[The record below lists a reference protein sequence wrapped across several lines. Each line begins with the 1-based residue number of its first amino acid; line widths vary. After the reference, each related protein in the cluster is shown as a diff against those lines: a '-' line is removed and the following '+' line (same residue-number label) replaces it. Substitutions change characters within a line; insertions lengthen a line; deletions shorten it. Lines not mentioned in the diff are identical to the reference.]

1 MFDIN
6 KKENLNV
13 TMPKVVD
20 HDQYRRTLL
29 QQSLDLFAE
38 NGYSSITMRQL
49 AEGLGVS
56 TGTLYHYFPSKENM
70 FLQLVEEL
78 TEQDISYFLAQAPTP
93 PSRLERL
100 EAVMG
105 FVVDNFEYFTKQ
117 QLLWI
122 DFYQHSHR
130 TNLDLP
136 AILDRIWNKTRQ
148 ALADYLQTQDLEIL
162 DFILIFMDGLLM
174 QQIYGKEEA
183 NWVKV
188 QVALLCQ
195 MVATQLD
202 ASSVMV

>member
-1 MFDIN
+1 
-6 KKENLNV
+6 
-13 TMPKVVD
+13 MPKVVD

-49 AEGLGVS
+49 AEGLRVS
-56 TGTLYHYFPSKENM
+56 TGTLYHYFPNKEMM
-70 FLQLVEEL
+70 FIQLVEEL
-78 TEQDISYFLAQAPTP
+78 TEQDISYFLSQAPTP
-93 PSRLERL
+93 PSQQERL
-100 EAVMG
+100 AAVMD
-105 FVVDNFEYFTKQ
+105 FVVENLDYFTKQ

-130 TNLDLP
+130 TNLELP
-136 AILDRIWNKTRQ
+136 AILNRLWNKTQQ
-148 ALADYLQTQDLEIL
+148 ALADYLQTQNSEIL

-183 NWVKV
+183 DWVKT
-188 QVALLCQ
+188 QVHLLCQ

-202 ASSVMV
+202 RSSSVMV